1 MTTELEGDILEENY
15 NESVELDEFQEDPD
29 DDLTIPEQPKR
40 KSTKHPLPREK
51 KQKTEQKSKEDIML
65 DEAMSVLAARKSR
78 VADADEIFGQN
89 VTASLRNI
97 VDNRCKEF
105 LKVKIQELIF
115 QAQFGMLL
123 MPFQQTNIVPGPRP
137 QLQSTFH
144 QQHTYPYQRDTIYS
158 NFGAAQSPNCSS
170 NSNEN
175 TASYSGTQ

>member
-1 MTTELEGDILEENY
+1 MTNELEGDI
-15 NESVELDEFQEDPD
+15 NESVELDEFQKDPD

-105 LKVKIQELIF
+105 LKVKIQEPLF
-115 QAQFGMLL
+115 QA
-123 MPFQQTNIVPGPRP
+123 
-137 QLQSTFH
+137 
-144 QQHTYPYQRDTIYS
+144 
-158 NFGAAQSPNCSS
+158 
-170 NSNEN
+170 
-175 TASYSGTQ
+175 